1 MNWRRAHRFDRE
13 CLPLAD
19 RHYSRQK
26 PGAPQFAPPGRCV
39 VLKSG
44 DPVSAVWVSS
54 WPLAEYTKHEWSGA
68 WVCSMFRNEGPE
80 LSSELIQQAI
90 AATRHEW
97 GDPPELGM
105 ITFVK
110 ADAIRS
116 VNPGYCFKRAGFRRV
131 GETKVRRLLAFQLL
145 PDAMPP
151 AAASVGS
158 SLRLF

>member
-1 MNWRRAHRFDRE
+1 M
-13 CLPLAD
+13 
-19 RHYSRQK
+19 
-26 PGAPQFAPPGRCV
+26 
-39 VLKSG
+39 LKSG

-68 WVCSMFRNEGPE
+68 WVCSMFRNESRL
-80 LSSELIQQAI
+80 LSSQLIREAV
-90 AATRHEW
+90 AATCHEW
-97 GDPPELGM
+97 GNPPDLGM

-110 ADAIRS
+110 ASAIRS

-151 AAASVGS
+151 AAASVGA